1 MCIDLNYDG
10 EIISGQTNQ
19 PVKKNVINIERR
31 KKKRERKEDV
41 RYNIEGRLETTTNVE
56 SLSFFLDFS

>member
-1 MCIDLNYDG
+1 VCIDLNYDG

-56 SLSFFLDFS
+56 SLSFFFSH

>member
-56 SLSFFLDFS
+56 SLSFFFSH